1 MFYKVIC
8 FAFLGSSLPTFMD
21 VSWCR
26 SKARYRLKVGNDEP
40 KKAKQIT
47 L

>member
-21 VSWCR
+21 ISWWWH
-26 SKARYRLKVGNDEP
+26 KARCRLFTVNFQGV
-40 KKAKQIT
+40 AKEM
-47 L
+47 